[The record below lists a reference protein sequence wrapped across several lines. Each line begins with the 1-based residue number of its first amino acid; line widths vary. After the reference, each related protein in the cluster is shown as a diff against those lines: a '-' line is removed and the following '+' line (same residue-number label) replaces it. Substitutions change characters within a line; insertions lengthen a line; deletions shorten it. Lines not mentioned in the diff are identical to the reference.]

1 MIRYTPLLAVSALSA
16 PTCEQPGDK
25 NVENGMSWY
34 SCPLDDNAWYGLS
47 LGSTF
52 DRNYAIQSCNSF
64 EGGELISIR
73 NEDMD
78 QCAFY
83 SMRLMGDKIKTSVWQ
98 SLFYASQQD
107 KYLYCVNGTDVL
119 MGECYGDN
127 VEYTNWK
134 SDEANTGNDCAT
146 SRLSGAGFTDDYS
159 WEKENCAARHQFMCR
174 VDCDSTTPETT
185 TKTSPT
191 TTVCSKMLGRLP
203 HFFHLWRFSK

>member
-83 SMRLMGDKIKTSVWQ
+83 SMRLMGDKIKTSIWQ
-98 SLFYASQQD
+98 SLFYASQQE

-119 MGECYGDN
+119 MGECYGDD
-127 VEYTNWK
+127 VEYTNWT
-134 SDEANTGNDCAT
+134 SDEWDTENDCAT
-146 SRLSGAGFTDDYS
+146 TRLSGVGFTDDYS
-159 WEKENCAARHQFMCR
+159 WVKENCAARHQFMCR
-174 VDCDSTTPETT
+174 VDCGELPTPEPTT
-185 TKTSPT
+185 TKR
-191 TTVCSKMLGRLP
+191 VCE
-203 HFFHLWRFSK
+203 F